1 MVFIISQVVSGTVNG
16 FLPSVFKRIL
26 KADIL
31 GLKLY
36 GRSRIILL
44 GNGACQLDGIRIIFR
59 GIQIFIDNKFRL
71 VASGIISL
79 SGNNH
84 RRFSSLFIIL
94 IAQSIIRIFCQ
105 YNRSIACK
113 FYHRF
118 RRCRRIFPVFYFAD
132 RVNNHIAAADIAGH
146 YFNYRIVAVC
156 IVSPIFCIP
165 KDHNLIVA
173 SLLHGNLKIVL
184 AEFLQRRICTG
195 SFREYN
201 VIVLYICTKIRYS
214 ERFPRIDWC
223 LASKLQHIPR
233 FLLRLTQISFFNCIF
248 QICRACKVS
257 SSCNG
262 DGRRTCMIVIII
274 CNSVVFLLSQG
285 IVKSSAFAFSGI
297 FPCDTRFNR
306 SV

>member
-1 MVFIISQVVSGTVNG
+1 MLGNG
-16 FLPSVFKRIL
+16 VCQLDSI
-26 KADIL
+26 
-31 GLKLY
+31 
-36 GRSRIILL
+36 RIIL
-44 GNGACQLDGIRIIFR
+44 C

-118 RRCRRIFPVFYFAD
+118 RRCRRIFTVFCVAD
-132 RVNNHIAAADIAGH
+132 RVNDHIASADIAGP
-146 YFNYRIVAVC
+146 YFNCRIVAAC
-156 IVSPIFCIP
+156 IVPPCFCIP

-173 SLLHGNLKIVL
+173 YFLHGNLKIVL
-184 AEFLQRRICTG
+184 AELLQRRVCTG

-201 VIVLYICTKIRYS
+201 VIVLYICAKIRYS

-233 FLLRLTQISFFNCIF
+233 FLLRLTQISFFNYIF

-262 DGRRTCMIVIII
+262 DGRRTCLILITI
-274 CNSVVFLLSQG
+274 CNSVVFILSQR
-285 IVKSSAFAFSGI
+285 IVKSSAFAVSGI